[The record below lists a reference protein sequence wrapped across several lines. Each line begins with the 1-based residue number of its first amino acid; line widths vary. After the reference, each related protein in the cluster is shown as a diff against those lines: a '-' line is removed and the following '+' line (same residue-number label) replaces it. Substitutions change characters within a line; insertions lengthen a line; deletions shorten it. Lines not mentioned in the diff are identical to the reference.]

1 MEIWTCF
8 WPVSECDLAI
18 LPASSFPLKRRM
30 QWFVQP
36 DTKLCMQ
43 VPTAVGPNMIQHLK
57 CQFGPVRAH
66 VSGIGGL
73 EYGQRPSRLG
83 WLFHERLRWPQPL
96 SLAELSPRDDELL
109 QKVLEWARSY
119 EGKIQRSRSESSKLA
134 HFKHIKLEGFS
145 SHEVV
150 NS

>member
-1 MEIWTCF
+1 MIRSARHKTLYAGTDSCR
-8 WPVSECDLAI
+8 SKYDT
-18 LPASSFPLKRRM
+18 AS
-30 QWFVQP
+30 
-36 DTKLCMQ
+36 
-43 VPTAVGPNMIQHLK
+43 K

>member
-1 MEIWTCF
+1 
-8 WPVSECDLAI
+8 
-18 LPASSFPLKRRM
+18 M

-119 EGKIQRSRSESSKLA
+119 EAKYREVGPNLPNWLTSSISNWKGSHPMKL
-134 HFKHIKLEGFS
+134 
-145 SHEVV
+145 
-150 NS
+150 